1 MIDNPDL
8 CIIHVSRGERVGPEL
23 GALLDAIDPS
33 SIHEYVLPANT
44 PVELHHHDFD
54 EYWLFRRG
62 DPVITLRSPDGT
74 TRNYQLSPGDMVA
87 CLRGVSHTLAADHDL
102 VYFQFSS
109 VRREGSQD
117 GHLT

>member
-8 CIIHVSRGERVGPEL
+8 CIIHVSRGERVNPRL

-44 PVELHHHDFD
+44 HVELHHHDFD
-54 EYWLFRRG
+54 EYWLFRQG

-74 TRNYQLSPGDMVA
+74 TRNYDLSPGDMVA
-87 CLRGVSHTLAADHDL
+87 CLRGVWHTLAADHDL